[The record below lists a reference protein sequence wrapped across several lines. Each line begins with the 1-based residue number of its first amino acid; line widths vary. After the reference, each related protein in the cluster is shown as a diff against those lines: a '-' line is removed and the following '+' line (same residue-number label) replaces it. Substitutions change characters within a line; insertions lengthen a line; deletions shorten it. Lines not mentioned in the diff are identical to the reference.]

1 MLASVD
7 SRHHL
12 ALCAAN
18 FCSETC
24 GDQVFVRGQGG
35 CQGQALLSKAV
46 PFLRGNTF
54 PCTFPSGN
62 QGNPSSK
69 LPYVGLEQAML
80 QPP

>member
-18 FCSETC
+18 ICSETC
-24 GDQVFVRGQGG
+24 AEQVFVRGQGG
-35 CQGQALLSKAV
+35 CQGALLSMAV
-46 PFLRGNTF
+46 PFLRANIF

-69 LPYVGLEQAML
+69 LPYVGLEQVML